1 MVLSRRYKA
10 FWIALA
16 LFLVTGLS
24 YFSIRSALASHYAN
38 QGTLEG
44 YLKATRLEPLNAEN
58 WRRLG
63 DFWQLD
69 LQNGDPQ
76 RAIQAYRT
84 SLSLNPNSAQAW
96 LGLASVYEGQGEL
109 DAAREALLNAKRA
122 YPISADVSWRYAN
135 FLLRTGE
142 RDSVFREARQTLE
155 NEPQRAWEAFSL
167 FQRFG
172 SDTNQLLDRL
182 LPRQESAYVDVIWG
196 LDLEGRPNEA
206 LQVWDRL
213 CKLDKEMPQHRV
225 PTGNYQHTQVILF
238 SLVEQLISKGY
249 ISEAGRV
256 WNQVLQFMNFSM
268 RRDPSESLVWDG
280 GFETDV
286 TGGLSWRIDTG
297 AGFVARFSR
306 VIKHSGA
313 RALEIEFDGKRNVDF
328 QAVCQLVVVEPD
340 TAYDFSGWLR
350 TENITT
356 DKGISLRLRTPQ
368 NVGSELVTPELIDTH
383 PWTQVGFQWR
393 SPKNVRLA
401 QICLV
406 RRPSYKVYNT
416 IRGTVWLDD
425 VQIVPVKAETGSLL
439 FTDPKP

>member
-1 MVLSRRYKA
+1 MVLSRRYNP

-16 LFLVTGLS
+16 LFFVAGLS

-38 QGTLEG
+38 QGTLKG
-44 YLKATRLEPLNAEN
+44 YMKATRLEPQDAEN

-69 LQNGDPQ
+69 LQNSDPQ

-84 SLSLNPNSAQAW
+84 SLSLNPNSAYAW

-109 DAAREALLNAKRA
+109 DAAREALLNAKRS
-122 YPISADVSWRYAN
+122 YPVSADVSWRYAN

-142 RDSVFREARQTLE
+142 RDSAFREARQTLE

-182 LPRQESAYVDVIWG
+182 LPLQEPSYLDVIWG
-196 LDLEGRPNEA
+196 LDLEGRPTEA

-213 CKLDKEMPQHRV
+213 SKLNKEMPQHRV

-238 SLVEQLISKGY
+238 SLVEQLVSKGY

-256 WNQVLQFMNFSM
+256 WKQVLDFMNFPM
-268 RRDPSESLVWDG
+268 ERNPSDSLVWDG
-280 GFETDV
+280 GFETDL
-286 TGGLSWRIDTG
+286 TGGLAWRIDTA
-297 AGFVARFSR
+297 AGYVARFSR
-306 VIKHSGA
+306 AIKHSGA

-328 QAVCQLVVVEPD
+328 RGVCQLVVVEPG

-350 TENITT
+350 TQNITT
-356 DKGISLRLRTPQ
+356 DSGISLRLSTPQ
-368 NVGSELVTPELIDTH
+368 NAGPELVTPELTDTH
-383 PWTQVGFQWR
+383 PWTQVRFQWR

-406 RRPSYKVYNT
+406 RRPSYKLYNT
-416 IRGTVWLDD
+416 IAGTVWVDD
-425 VQIVPVKAETGSLL
+425 VQMVPVKAVTGL
-439 FTDPKP
+439 F